1 MPTPLDTLSD
11 AFAAAI
17 KQATGLDADPLVA
30 PAQNRDF
37 GDYQSNAAMGLAK
50 RLAAETG
57 EKANPRALAEKIK
70 GAVDLEGVADEVS
83 VAGPGFINVKLS
95 PAYVADRLGDAA
107 ASDRLGVDAT
117 TRPQTVV
124 VEYSSPNVAK
134 QMHVGHLRS
143 TILGDVAARVLAF
156 RGDRVIRQ
164 NHLGDWGTQFGMLI
178 AHLADLDDEAGTPQK
193 DLPDADIAEIAA
205 RYKAAAER
213 FKADADFAER
223 ARQTVVRLQAGGPD
237 ERLAWGRLVDKT
249 RHHIASVYARLGV
262 ELTRDDE
269 RGESFYNP
277 RLAPL
282 VEQLKRSG
290 VAEASEGATVVF
302 TPGDKAPLMVQK
314 SDGGF
319 GYGTTDLAAVEF
331 RVQELKADRAVY
343 FVDGRQQQHF
353 RQVFAAARR
362 AGLAPDAVS
371 LEHASFGTVLGDD
384 GKPLKAR
391 SGDALP
397 LTELLDEAVAR
408 AAAVVAAKDD
418 ARPDGPALSAEQR
431 ERIAEQVGVGA
442 VKYADLSRDRTT
454 DYVLNF
460 DQMLALDGNTA
471 PYLMYAHARIRS
483 IFRKAGIDAADR
495 KSAIGNRK
503 SDLSDPHELAL
514 AKHLLRFGE
523 AVDLVARELRP
534 HHLCAYLYDLAGA
547 FSGFYEHCPV
557 LTSPEPTRTSR
568 LALCDLTARTLAK
581 GLDLLGIPHP
591 EQM

>member
-1 MPTPLDTLSD
+1 MPTPLDTLSA
-11 AFAAAI
+11 AFALAI
-17 KQATGLDADPLVA
+17 VQATGLDADPLVA

-50 RLAAETG
+50 RLSAETG
-57 EKANPRALAEKIK
+57 EKTNPRAVAERIK
-70 GAVDLEGVADEVS
+70 AALDLSAVADDVS
-83 VAGPGFINVKLS
+83 IAGPGFINVKLS
-95 PAYVADRLGDAA
+95 PSWVAVRLKDAA
-107 ASDRLGVDAT
+107 SSDRLGVDRAAE
-117 TRPQTVV
+117 PQTVV

-156 RGDRVIRQ
+156 LGNDVVRQ
-164 NHLGDWGTQFGMLI
+164 NHIGDWGTQFGMLI

-193 DLPDADIAEIAA
+193 DIPDAAIAEIDA
-205 RYKAAAER
+205 RYKAAKKR
-213 FKADADFAER
+213 FDADPAFAEQ

-237 ERLAWGRLVDKT
+237 ERLAWQRLVDKT
-249 RHHIASVYARLGV
+249 RQHIEGVYARLGV
-262 ELTRDDE
+262 ELTRGDE

-277 RLAPL
+277 RLGPIVDAL
-282 VEQLKRSG
+282 RSSG
-290 VAEASEGATVVF
+290 VAEVSEGATVVF

-331 RVQELKADRAVY
+331 RARELRADRVVY
-343 FVDGRQQQHF
+343 FVDARQSQHF

-362 AGLAPDAVS
+362 AGLAPESVS
-371 LEHASFGTVLGDD
+371 LEHASFGTVLGED

-397 LTELLDEAVAR
+397 LTELLDEAIAR

-418 ARPDGPALSAEQR
+418 ARPDGPELTPERRAE
-431 ERIAEQVGVGA
+431 IARQVGVGA

-454 DYVLNF
+454 DYVLSF

-471 PYLMYAHARIRS
+471 PYLMYAYARIES
-483 IFRKAGIDAADR
+483 IFRRAEIDPADLQSR
-495 KSAIGNRK
+495 I
-503 SDLSDPHELAL
+503 SDLRFEIAGPHELAL

-523 AVDLVARELRP
+523 VVQLVARELRP

-547 FSGFYEHCPV
+547 FSGFYENCPV
-557 LTSPEPTRTSR
+557 LTSPEPTRSSR
-568 LALCDLTARTLAK
+568 LALCDLTARTLAT